1 MILSDATIAEYI
13 KEKKIVILPEFDQSN
28 IRPAGIRLHLGEEIL
43 VLRPNQTVVV
53 DGTDTVQY
61 DHIKISPQ
69 GYALPPGGFILGS
82 TYESFQLP
90 RNVIGYFDGRSTVAR
105 LGLAIHCTSATV
117 DGNFEE
123 PRSVVLEI
131 KNQSPMTL
139 VLRPKM
145 AIAMLVLHELTTP
158 IQQNAQAQYKGQT
171 SVVPPNLKV
180 QKQ

>member
-1 MILSDATIAEYI
+1 MILSDQTISEYI
-13 KEKKIVILPEFDQSN
+13 TQGKIVILPEFDQSN

-43 VLRPNQTVVV
+43 IPHPNQTVIV

-61 DHIKISPQ
+61 DHIKIPPQ

-82 TYESFQLP
+82 TYERFQLP

-105 LGLAIHCTSATV
+105 LGLTIHCTSTIV

-145 AIAMLVLHELTTP
+145 AIAMLVLSELTTP
-158 IQQNAQAQYKGQT
+158 IKQNVQAQYKGQT
-171 SVVPPNLKV
+171 SVTPPNLKI

>member
-1 MILSDATIAEYI
+1 MILSDQTISEYI
-13 KEKKIVILPEFDQSN
+13 IQGKIVVLPEFDQSN
-28 IRPAGIRLHLGEEIL
+28 IRPAGIRLHLDEEIL
-43 VLRPNQTVVV
+43 VPKPNQTVVV
-53 DGTDTVQY
+53 DGADNVEY
-61 DHIKISPQ
+61 DHLKITVQ

-82 TYESFQLP
+82 TYERFQLP

-131 KNQSPMTL
+131 KNQSSMTL
-139 VLRPKM
+139 VLRSRM
-145 AIAMLVLHELTTP
+145 AIAMLVLHELTTS

-171 SVVPPNLKV
+171 SVAPPNLKK